1 MAEDMREVGQATS
14 QDDFSIGSSHESSA
28 FSRTQSMTS
37 SNGPSKE
44 SSIFSRTKSSPAS
57 TSSTKRHFHS
67 SSATT
72 LGSKAVSRHD
82 RLCSERTPQS
92 DTVSPTRLSFLQRDQ
107 ARWEARQVEAQRIF
121 ELQREAGKAY
131 RERRA
136 VSVEA
141 CPSLVKRSDAFQSI
155 FSSVRQP
162 ASASN
167 NEPYQAAM
175 GQPATRLSYR
185 RIRFNERSGSVER
198 QDDGNQH
205 SSIEPGRQQTRAQ
218 SEESTEPRHTCHS
231 IDLMAPAPTDL
242 LSPKLPRPTAALSAT
257 PLPQQAGA
265 HRLFRRTCSE
275 PTSTIK
281 QGNHASCPKERST
294 SPKDSRR
301 TSSTIAISAV
311 RRALST
317 VFVRVSS
324 LGRGNSM

>member
-1 MAEDMREVGQATS
+1 MADDMREVGQATS
-14 QDDFSIGSSHESSA
+14 KDDFSIGSSNESSA

-37 SNGPSKE
+37 SNESSKE

-57 TSSTKRHFHS
+57 TNKSSTKRNFHS
-67 SSATT
+67 SCATT
-72 LGSKAVSRHD
+72 LGTKFVSRHD
-82 RLCSERTPQS
+82 RLWSERKPQG
-92 DTVSPTRLSFLQRDQ
+92 DAVSPTRLSFLQRDQ
-107 ARWEARQVEAQRIF
+107 ARWEARQVEAQGIL
-121 ELQREAGKAY
+121 ELQREAGKAS
-131 RERRA
+131 RQRRA

-141 CPSLVKRSDAFQSI
+141 CPRLVKRSDAFQSI

-167 NEPYQAAM
+167 NEPYQAAI

-185 RIRFNERSGSVER
+185 QIRFNERSGSVER
-198 QDDGNQH
+198 HDDGNPH
-205 SSIEPGRQQTRAQ
+205 GSIEPGRQQTRAQ

-231 IDLMAPAPTDL
+231 IDLMAPAPTGL
-242 LSPKLPRPTAALSAT
+242 LSPKLPRPTAA

-265 HRLFRRTCSE
+265 ARLFRRTCSE
-275 PTSTIK
+275 PTS
-281 QGNHASCPKERST
+281 GNPASWPKERST